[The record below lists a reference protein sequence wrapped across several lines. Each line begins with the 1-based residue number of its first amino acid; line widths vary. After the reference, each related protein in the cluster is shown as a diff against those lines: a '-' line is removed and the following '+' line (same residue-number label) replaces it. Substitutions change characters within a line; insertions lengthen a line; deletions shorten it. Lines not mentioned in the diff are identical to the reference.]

1 VNLVKVLLC
10 SSFYGDGGRVFPAG
24 IVFPTGLAY
33 IASVLDN
40 HDVRVFDANVVTDAA
55 GKLSKLLESDM
66 PDVVGVSLR
75 NIDLLDP
82 PRNDVNFYGHFR
94 AMIRL
99 IKEKAPSAKLVVGG
113 TGFSIFAEQLMVEN
127 MEIDYGV
134 VSNGEMAI
142 RDLLKHLDHPERVK
156 NVFFRR
162 GKQVLFSG
170 KGELIDFD
178 RLPAPSRQLF
188 DMSEYRK
195 TPFSVGVQSR
205 RGCAYRCIYC
215 PDPFLGGYRLRVRSP
230 KSVVDEVEALVNDYG
245 VESFFFVDPIFNY
258 PTENAREVCRQMRR
272 RKLDVEWNA
281 YFREDLLNS
290 SFVEE
295 AEEAGCRIFE
305 FHSDGA
311 SDQALSLLN
320 KNIRI
325 KEIEKTMDL
334 TRFMKRAGV
343 GYNFFYD
350 LPKGNAGNILAI
362 ARLTGKIVA
371 KCREKLAYMTLDRMR
386 IYPHTVLYDLA
397 LKEGKISKE
406 TSLLNSLYYTSST
419 SKIQQLCTKR
429 MNTLS
434 YILASRNFKTR
445 QRARS
450 SFFR

>member
-1 VNLVKVLLC
+1 MKVLLC
-10 SSFYGDGGRVFPAG
+10 SQFYGDGGRVFPAG
-24 IVFPTGLAY
+24 VCFPTGLAY
-33 IASVLDN
+33 IASVLDD
-40 HDVRVFDANVVTDAA
+40 HDVRVFDANVVEDPP
-55 GKLSKLLESDM
+55 GKLSKLLESDV
-66 PDVVGVSLR
+66 PDVVGISLR

-82 PRNDVNFYGHFR
+82 PRNDVNFHGRFK

-99 IKEKAPSAKLVVGG
+99 IKEKAPSTKLVVGG
-113 TGFSIFAEQLMVEN
+113 TGFSIFAEQLMSEN
-127 MEIDYGV
+127 REIDYGV
-134 VSNGEMAI
+134 VSNGEIAV
-142 RDLLKHLDHPERVK
+142 RGLLGNLDHPERVK

-162 GKQVLFSG
+162 GKRVVFSG
-170 KGELIDFD
+170 EGELVDFD
-178 RLPAPSRQLF
+178 SLPAPSRRLF

-205 RGCAYRCIYC
+205 RGCAFRCIYC
-215 PDPFLGGYRLRVRSP
+215 PDPFLGGYKLRVRSP

-258 PTENAREVCRQMRR
+258 PTENAREVCREMRR

-290 SFVEE
+290 SFVKE

-320 KNIRI
+320 KNMRI
-325 KEIEKTMDL
+325 KDIEKTMDL

-350 LPKGNAGNILAI
+350 LPNGNVRNMLAI
-362 ARLTGKIVA
+362 ARLTEKIVT

-386 IYPHTVLYDLA
+386 IYPHTMLYDLA
-397 LKEGKISKE
+397 LREGKISKR
-406 TSLLNSLYYTSST
+406 TSLLNSLYYKSST
-419 SKIQQLCTKR
+419 SKIQELCMRPMK
-429 MNTLS
+429 TLS
-434 YILASRNFKTR
+434 YLLASKNFKAR
-445 QRARS
+445 QMARS
-450 SFFR
+450 SFSK